1 MGAIPISAIDLFCG
15 AGGLTCG
22 LQKAGINVLAGID
35 FDGNCRY
42 AFEHNNHA
50 QFIKAPI
57 QEIHHE
63 QIDAFY
69 PENDIRVLVGCA
81 PCQPFSTH
89 ANKVRKVKEGKDDRW
104 FLLNH
109 FSRLIEESNPDI
121 ISMENVPLLSK
132 QEIFQDF
139 LDTLT
144 QNNYHY
150 DWQIVHCPQYG
161 IPQNRHR
168 LVLLASRYGRIQ
180 LIPPTHT
187 PETYQTVYQAIG
199 NLNPIKAGESD
210 STDPLHKSSKLSLI
224 NLKRI
229 RQSKPGGTWKDWD
242 SSLLSECHKKES
254 GSTYSSVYARMKWDE
269 PSPTITTQF
278 YNYGTGRFGHPV
290 QDRALS
296 LREGAILQT
305 FPSDYSFIDNDK
317 ISFKIVGKMIGN
329 AVPVRLGEVIGLS
342 IRQHLDERGID
353 YE

>member
-1 MGAIPISAIDLFCG
+1 MPISAVDLFCG

-22 LQKAGINVLAGID
+22 LQRAGINVLAGID

-50 QFIKAPI
+50 QFIESPI
-57 QEIHHE
+57 QNVNHNEI
-63 QIDAFY
+63 DVFY
-69 PENDIRVLVGCA
+69 REGDIRVLVGCA

-89 ANKVRKVKEGKDDRW
+89 ANKIRKASDKKDDRW

-109 FSRLIEESNPDI
+109 FARLIRESHPEI

-132 QEIFQDF
+132 QDIFQDF
-139 LDTLT
+139 LNTLT
-144 QNNYHY
+144 ENGYFF
-150 DWQIVHCPQYG
+150 DWNIVHCPQYG

-168 LVLLASRYGRIQ
+168 LVLLASQYGEIK

-187 PETYQTVYQAIG
+187 PDTYQTVQNAIG
-199 NLNPIKAGESD
+199 ELRALNAGESD
-210 STDPLHKSSKLSLI
+210 PTDPLHKSSRLSLL

-229 RQSKPGGTWKDWD
+229 RQSKPGGTWRDWD
-242 SSLLSECHKKES
+242 RSLLAECHKKES

-296 LREGAILQT
+296 LREGALLQT
-305 FPSDYSFIDNDK
+305 FPPDYTFQEGNDL
-317 ISFKIVGKMIGN
+317 SFKQIGKMIGN
-329 AVPVRLGEVIGLS
+329 AVPVRLGEVIGQS
-342 IRQHLDERGID
+342 ILQHLNERGIGYD
-353 YE
+353 